1 MNQFGSVMDFSKFTV
16 LIVDDEMVY
25 IKLLKQLAGKEIG
38 TKVAVANNPK
48 EAFEYLKHNIPDLI
62 LLDMQMPMM
71 DGLSALKL
79 IRSSAATSKIPVI
92 ACTAMG
98 NIELVLKL
106 KELNI
111 TDYILKTGDIKIYKE
126 KIIAALAKIE
136 EERINKL
143 KLKEDE

>member
-1 MNQFGSVMDFSKFTV
+1 MDFSKFTV

-25 IKLLKQLAGKEIG
+25 IKLLKQLVGNEIG
-38 TKVAVANNPK
+38 AKVAVANNPK
-48 EAFEYLKHNIPDLI
+48 EAFEYLKHKIPDLV

-79 IRSSAATSKIPVI
+79 IRSSAATSNLPVI
-92 ACTAMG
+92 PCTAMG
-98 NIELVLKL
+98 NMELVLKL

-111 TDYILKTGDIKIYKE
+111 TDYILKTGDIKIYKD
-126 KIIAALAKIE
+126 KIVAALSKIE

-143 KLKEDE
+143 RLKEEDE